1 MEMGSKLENY
11 IEAFENLKN
20 RVGSAD
26 VALALTQE
34 IGKDGRVERM
44 RGNGNSRA
52 TSSVAATPKQLGLLK
67 HLGVSVPAGLTKAGA
82 SVLIDEARANEQ

>member
-1 MEMGSKLENY
+1 MEMETNANNY
-11 IEAFENLKN
+11 LQVFEELKN

-34 IGKDGRVERM
+34 IGKDGRVEKM

-52 TSSVAATPKQLGLLK
+52 TSSVAATAKQIGLLK
-67 HLGVSVPAGLTKAGA
+67 HLGVSVPEGLTKAGA
-82 SVLIDEARANEQ
+82 SELIDETRANEQ